1 MALLDEGVIHGS
13 GMVKELEGSA
23 ALLILQNL
31 QQDPYQY
38 PEKSFIR
45 ETVSNCTDS
54 IEEKKVAISILTGES
69 KVEDHYATIESD
81 ITNDSKF
88 DPEYYNLEFLD
99 TENRIDITYVKR
111 YSSNRDQIII
121 EDTGVGLGGHRLK
134 HCFRPGFSTK
144 RLSIKALGKFGLGSK
159 SGLSTGVEYY
169 TMVSWYNGKEYKFN
183 IYMDRFYST
192 VSRFNEETGEE
203 NQCEVWKAKRFSEDG
218 SIEEFDNLIYY
229 NKTNRKNG
237 VSIILDVK
245 NPIRNKQKYIDAV
258 KSQLNY
264 FDSVRLFEQYED
276 GSDKREIHFRTDI
289 LYKDSHLIIPKDN
302 YYAVPHLVL
311 NNVVYG
317 PIDFSEMEMD
327 AKRGNVGIIGDPSE
341 IDVNQSRESVR
352 YTEKTRDSIKK
363 YLDKAITV
371 AQNHIE
377 VGLEESKEDFLKWVV
392 TCKNLKSKDAND
404 NIFNR
409 LSGLADLSQIEFKF
423 GDTGISYSQ
432 NNFKKVF
439 EGFKITRTIVEER
452 NGIFKTNTSDIHSWG
467 DFNPET
473 LFFRSSMSER
483 ISPIVMGYIYKEVI
497 KNNVIYLITPEI
509 LESPTFELG
518 SLDLGIKPTNIESLK
533 PILEVCEGYR
543 VYDDVEVPDEFLTK
557 HKEVQAAFEKEVEE
571 KAKIESMTEKELR
584 KKNGKILYHYFT
596 SSNKNLR
603 EEYITKKKSEISID
617 ECNNLRKEN
626 TIYGTSED
634 IPLMLSL
641 LHIANDHKYESAN
654 CYSLGTTG
662 HLDFMVVAKDV
673 VKYIDTHATHVK
685 KALQLIEG
693 TKISIMGKIK
703 EYNTAKLF
711 NHVVESIDFKYLS
724 LFEMVDIEAFEA
736 YSELCVFVKGNG
748 YGHSLSNRTAN
759 AEDVNSY
766 LTSLAKFQLFL
777 IENEG
782 NVEAIAEK
790 SKELFNTSE
799 IDNCDALNLEYY
811 AKFKALEDYIENMKA
826 LLAPY
831 SNALSGY
838 NFKFS
843 DEAIREYI
851 QLKGIPN
858 YSEFLKARNEEF
870 KVELQQ
876 PKITENAETVCDV

>member
-1 MALLDEGVIHGS
+1 
-13 GMVKELEGSA
+13 
-23 ALLILQNL
+23 
-31 QQDPYQY
+31 
-38 PEKSFIR
+38 
-45 ETVSNCTDS
+45 
-54 IEEKKVAISILTGES
+54 
-69 KVEDHYATIESD
+69 
-81 ITNDSKF
+81 
-88 DPEYYNLEFLD
+88 
-99 TENRIDITYVKR
+99 
-111 YSSNRDQIII
+111 
-121 EDTGVGLGGHRLK
+121 
-134 HCFRPGFSTK
+134 
-144 RLSIKALGKFGLGSK
+144 
-159 SGLSTGVEYY
+159 
-169 TMVSWYNGKEYKFN
+169 
-183 IYMDRFYST
+183 
-192 VSRFNEETGEE
+192 
-203 NQCEVWKAKRFSEDG
+203 
-218 SIEEFDNLIYY
+218 
-229 NKTNRKNG
+229 
-237 VSIILDVK
+237 
-245 NPIRNKQKYIDAV
+245 
-258 KSQLNY
+258 
-264 FDSVRLFEQYED
+264 
-276 GSDKREIHFRTDI
+276 
-289 LYKDSHLIIPKDN
+289 
-302 YYAVPHLVL
+302 
-311 NNVVYG
+311 
-317 PIDFSEMEMD
+317 MD

-404 NIFNR
+404 NVFNR

-439 EGFKITRTIVEER
+439 DGFKITRTIVEER

-473 LFFRSSMSER
+473 LFFRSSMAER

-497 KNNVIYLITPEI
+497 KNNVIYLITPELI
-509 LESPTFELG
+509 DCPAVIGGEDVNLKLTISTNNVLTIKEL
-518 SLDLGIKPTNIESLK
+518 LAK
-533 PILEVCEGYR
+533 CEGYK
-543 VYDDVEVPDEFLTK
+543 VYDDIEVPDEFLTK

-571 KAKIESMTEKELR
+571 KAKIEAMTEKELR

-596 SSNKNLR
+596 GSNKNLR

-617 ECNNLRKEN
+617 ECNNLHKEN

-641 LHIANDHKYESAN
+641 LHIANDSKYESAN

-673 VKYIDTHATHVK
+673 VKYIDAHATHVK

-724 LFEMVDIEAFEA
+724 LFERVDIEAFES
-736 YSELCVFVKGNG
+736 YSELCVFAKGNG
-748 YGHSLSNRTAN
+748 YGYSLSNRTAN

-790 SKELFNTSE
+790 SKELFNTPE

-811 AKFKALEDYIENMKA
+811 AKFKALEDYIENMKS

-831 SNALSGY
+831 SKAMGCY
-838 NFKFS
+838 DFKFS

-876 PKITENAETVCDV
+876 STVTEILTEQNQDK

>member
-1 MALLDEGVIHGS
+1 MALLEEGVIHGS

-54 IEEKKVAISILTGES
+54 IEEKKVAISILTGEA

-99 TENRIDITYVKR
+99 TEDRIDITYVNR
-111 YSSNRDQIII
+111 YSSNRDQIVI
-121 EDTGVGLGGHRLK
+121 EDTGVGLGGHRLQGF
-134 HCFRPGFSTK
+134 FRPGFSSK

-169 TMVSWYNGKEYKFN
+169 TVVSWYNGKEYKFN

-203 NQCEVWKAKRFSEDG
+203 NQCEVWKAKRFAEDG

-229 NKTNRKNG
+229 NKTDRKNG
-237 VSIILDVK
+237 VSIVLDVK

-264 FDSVRLFEQYED
+264 FDNVRLFEQYED
-276 GSDKREIHFRTDI
+276 DTEKREIYFRTEI
-289 LYKDSHLIIPKDN
+289 LYKDEHLIIPKDN

-311 NNVVYG
+311 NNVNYG
-317 PIDFSEMEMD
+317 VIDFSELEMD
-327 AKRGNVGIIGDPSE
+327 TKRGNVGIIGDPSE

-352 YTEKTRDSIKK
+352 YTEKTRDAIKK
-363 YLDKAITV
+363 YLEKSILV

-377 VGLEESKEDFLKWVV
+377 VGLEEAKNDFLKWIV
-392 TCKNLKSKDAND
+392 TCKNLKAKDAND
-404 NIFNR
+404 NVFNR

-423 GDTGISYSQ
+423 GDTGITYNQ

-439 EGFKITRTIVEER
+439 DGFKVTRTIVEER
-452 NGIFKTNTSDIHSWG
+452 NGIFKTNTTDVHSWG

-473 LFFRSSMSER
+473 IFFRSSITER
-483 ISPIVMGYIYKEVI
+483 ISPIVMGYISKEVI
-497 KNNVIYLITPEI
+497 KSNVVYLITPEI
-509 LESPTFELG
+509 VANLENVHLIDTS
-518 SLDLGIKPTNIESLK
+518 NIDFLK

-543 VYDDVEVPDEFLTK
+543 VYGDVEVPDEFLTK
-557 HKEVQAAFEKEVEE
+557 HKEVQEAFEKQVEE
-571 KAKIESMTEKELR
+571 EAKVAAMTEKELR
-584 KKNGKILYHYFT
+584 KKNGKILMHYFT
-596 SSNKNLR
+596 VSNRKVI
-603 EEYITKKKSEISID
+603 EERTITKKKHEISID
-617 ECNNLRKEN
+617 ECNQLIKES

-641 LHIANDHKYESAN
+641 LHIADDLKYESNN
-654 CYSLGTTG
+654 CYKIGTTG
-662 HLDFMVVAKDV
+662 NLNFIVVAKDV
-673 VKYIDTHATHVK
+673 VKYIDSHATHVK
-685 KALQLIEG
+685 KAIQVIEG

-703 EYNTAKLF
+703 ECNTARLF
-711 NHVVESIDFKYLS
+711 KHIIDSLDYKYLT
-724 LFEMVDIEAFEA
+724 LFENVDSQAFKVYE
-736 YSELCVFVKGNG
+736 ELCNFVKGNG
-748 YGHSLSNRTAN
+748 YGYTLQNRTAN
-759 AEDVNSY
+759 AQDVIDY
-766 LTSLAKFQLFL
+766 LDNLAKFQLFL

-782 NVEAIAEK
+782 NTDTIAEK
-790 SKELFNTSE
+790 SKEFFNTPAL
-799 IDNCDALNLEYY
+799 DNCDALNLEYY
-811 AKFKALEDYIENMKA
+811 SKYKALEDYIENMKA

-831 SNALSGY
+831 SKSIGSY
-838 NFKFS
+838 GVEFS
-843 DEAIREYI
+843 SEAIREYI

-876 PKITENAETVCDV
+876 PKITENAETVL